1 MTSTGNDFAYRLAP
15 WVVTAVRGASAFL
28 LGPKLSLLHLAT
40 ATVDASA
47 IAQAIGVDNAVGAG
61 FIEPRAP
68 ADDVDPDDS
77 GPDAPVTGVLVRGAG
92 VPARACAELARRLT
106 AAGQGR
112 WALGRPPLPGTLVLI
127 ITHRRAAHDALART
141 LPTGRLLSVGES
153 FEGLYVTGP
162 KPLTERG
169 LAGPGPDRRWA
180 FEHRLAGLG
189 LHDRPSTTL
198 WQLRT
203 DPDGLVRAVLAA
215 ARRTADDAVLAGTG
229 RQVSFATPAA
239 VRRTVFRDV
248 PDTQAWTFGMVR
260 GLKVR
265 PGAVVGSHIATCR
278 TPAAGQ
284 DHLEGNSGKG
294 TDARSAVT
302 GAVGEAVERYAAYEA
317 NWSLPPATATSPR
330 VDLSQFHPYGDAWDN
345 DPAPT
350 ADYVDGTDLAGH
362 GTVAVP
368 KALVAFPYVGANRP
382 TYGGTTGLAA
392 APDVADATLRGLRE
406 VLERDSL
413 YHHFTGMR
421 PAHRLDGA
429 ASLRR
434 LGLAGAFRGDLWI
447 LHWPNREYLMPD
459 VHAFHHDPHAGLLV
473 RSSGSGLTFDEAVD
487 SAMLELCQVHH
498 EGVRAHRAGAA
509 TSSVHARW
517 RQPSVIDECRRYLDA
532 QRPHAV
538 PEMPYHDAP
547 GQLEHLV
554 RRLAATGRGPIT
566 VRLPLHGPDWTVVR
580 VLVPGAATVP
590 YASASRGGARLPT
603 DAPWRHGIPT

>member
-1 MTSTGNDFAYRLAP
+1 M
-15 WVVTAVRGASAFL
+15 RGA
-28 LGPKLSLLHLAT
+28 
-40 ATVDASA
+40 D
-47 IAQAIGVDNAVGAG
+47 
-61 FIEPRAP
+61 
-68 ADDVDPDDS
+68 
-77 GPDAPVTGVLVRGAG
+77 

-106 AAGQGR
+106 AAGQAR
-112 WALGRPPLPGTLVLI
+112 WVIGRPSLPETLVLI
-127 ITHRRAAHDALART
+127 VTHRQADHDALART
-141 LPTGRLLSVGES
+141 LRAGRLLRVGES

-162 KPLTERG
+162 GPLSG
-169 LAGPGPDRRWA
+169 PLSGSLSGPGPDRRWA
-180 FEHRLAGLG
+180 FEHRLAELG

-198 WQLRT
+198 WRLRV

-215 ARRTADDAVLAGTG
+215 TRHTADDAVLADSG
-229 RQVSFATPAA
+229 RRVSFATPAA
-239 VRRTVFRDV
+239 LRRTAFRNV

-260 GLKVR
+260 GLKSG
-265 PGAVVGSHIATCR
+265 PGAVAGSRIATCR
-278 TPAAGQ
+278 TPASGQ

-294 TDARSAVT
+294 TDPQAAVT
-302 GAVGEAVERYAAYEA
+302 GAVGEAVERYTAYEA
-317 NWSLPPATATSPR
+317 NWSLPPAAKTSRR
-330 VDLSQFHPYGDAWDN
+330 VDLAQFHPYGDVWDRG
-345 DPAPT
+345 PAPT
-350 ADYVDGTDLAGH
+350 ADYVDGTDLTDH
-362 GTVAVP
+362 TTVAVP
-368 KALVAFPYVGANRP
+368 KALVTFPYVGADRP

-413 YHHFTGMR
+413 YHHFTGLR
-421 PAHRLDGA
+421 PAYRLDTA

-434 LGLAGAFRGDLWI
+434 LRLTGAFRGDLWV

-459 VHAFHHDPHAGLLV
+459 VHAFHHDPHTGLLV

-487 SAMLELCQVHH
+487 SAMLELCQVYH

-509 TSSVHARW
+509 TSTVHARW
-517 RQPSVIDECRRYLDA
+517 RRPSVIDECRRYLDS

-554 RRLAATGRGPIT
+554 RRLAAADRGPIV
-566 VRLPLHGPDWTVVR
+566 VRLPLRGPDWTVVR